1 MNDYELRKLLKKLHI
16 MMRCPNC
23 GKSYHLEEIS
33 IRGYLDQTYFLN
45 MDCSN
50 CHIPVF
56 ATVAISGDTSGISDT
71 KPENQ
76 LENLNQPNNLLEKSQ
91 PLIQNDDILEMHKFL
106 EDFDGDFSRNF
117 GLDWKNSA

>member
-1 MNDYELRKLLKKLHI
+1 MNNQDLRKLLKKLQVV
-16 MMRCPNC
+16 MRCPNC

-56 ATVAISGDTSGISDT
+56 ATIAISGDSGGITET
-71 KPENQ
+71 KIENDIEG
-76 LENLNQPNNLLEKSQ
+76 LVEKIDKEETKLS
-91 PLIQNDDILEMHKFL
+91 PIQNDEILEMHKFL
-106 EDFDGDFSRNF
+106 ENFDGDFSKHF
-117 GLDWKNSA
+117 H